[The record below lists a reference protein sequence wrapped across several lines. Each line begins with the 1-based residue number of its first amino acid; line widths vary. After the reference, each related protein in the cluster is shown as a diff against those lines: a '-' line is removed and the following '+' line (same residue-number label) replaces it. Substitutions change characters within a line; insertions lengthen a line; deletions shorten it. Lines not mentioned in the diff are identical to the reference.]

1 MYTLNVLND
10 STAVKYEKLTF
21 PAFRY
26 VLRSI
31 DSQKSVIAL
40 AASYLEQ
47 PVGLAL
53 AEIWEDDSRS
63 AEVLSIFV
71 EPPQR
76 CAGIGTALL
85 TRLEEELSQ
94 RGCTKAKLSYIT
106 GKSTTPALERLLQK
120 CNWTCPQPR
129 MLICKGQ
136 AEEIIQA
143 PWMKRYSRIPSSYS
157 IFPWLEIT
165 QEERQAI
172 QQQQETQP
180 WIPEDL
186 IPFQYEKHL
195 EPITSL
201 GLRYQGQVVGWMI
214 NHRLSPDTIRYT
226 CSFVRKDL
234 QKMGR
239 IISLY
244 AEAAKLQVQAKISN
258 VIWTVPVAHES
269 MVNFVKHRW
278 APYLASVGETKG
290 TFKLLR

>member
-10 STAVKYEKLTF
+10 STKVKYEKLTF

-53 AEIWEDDSRS
+53 AEISEDDSS
-63 AEVLSIFV
+63 AEVRSIFV
-71 EPPQR
+71 EPAQR

-85 TRLEEELSQ
+85 TRIEEELSQ

-201 GLRYQGQVVGWMI
+201 GLRYQGQVVGWVI
-214 NHRLSPDTIRYT
+214 NHCFSPDTIRYT

-278 APYLASVGETKG
+278 APYLASLGETKG
-290 TFKLLR
+290 TFKFLR

>member
-53 AEIWEDDSRS
+53 AEIREDDSF
-63 AEVLSIFV
+63 AEVVSIFV

-120 CNWTCPQPR
+120 CNWAPPQPR

-136 AEEIIQA
+136 AETIMQA

-157 IFPWLEIT
+157 IFAWLEIT

-172 QQQQETQP
+172 QQQQEAQP
-180 WIPEDL
+180 WVPEDL
-186 IPFQYEKHL
+186 IPFLCEENL
-195 EPITSL
+195 EPLNSL
-201 GLRYQGQVVGWMI
+201 GLRYQGQVVGWLI
-214 NHRLSPDTIRYT
+214 NHRISPDTIRYT
-226 CSFVRKDL
+226 SAFVREDL

-239 IISLY
+239 VISLFF
-244 AEAAKLQVQAKISN
+244 EAGKRQVEAKIPN
-258 VIWTVPVAHES
+258 VIWATPLFHKS
-269 MVNFVKHRW
+269 MVAFIKNHW
-278 APYLASVGETKG
+278 APYLNSVEETRG
-290 TFKLLR
+290 TFKFLI

>member
-21 PAFRY
+21 PTFRY

-31 DSQKSVIAL
+31 DSQKSVMAL

-53 AEIWEDDSRS
+53 AEIREDNSF

-136 AEEIIQA
+136 AEVIIQA
-143 PWMKRYSRIPSSYS
+143 PWMKRYSRLPSSYS

-186 IPFQYEKHL
+186 IPFQYEKDL

-269 MVNFVKHRW
+269 MANFVKHRW
-278 APYLASVGETKG
+278 APYLASLGETKG
-290 TFKLLR
+290 TFKFLR